1 MQRPEKYVSIIG
13 KTLQHKI
20 FSAIKF
26 IHNDIPSQDSI
37 MEGDD
42 SMSWF
47 RNLKTRSKIMLL
59 VGTLLFLLV
68 AIAFI
73 GYRTNM
79 NMEKDMEALY
89 DDYASPAIY
98 ILRAQ
103 VRVQQVR
110 DKVVESLLAT
120 DTDSTS
126 SLGEITRLRG
136 EVETF
141 TKSYTQSNMSDEEKT
156 VLARLQ
162 SASAKVRP
170 IHDAVL
176 EMGIKNRDAE
186 GYAYITSPAVVQLEA
201 EYYES
206 YADLVQLLVDLADK
220 TKETSMETA
229 LASTRVS
236 IGISI
241 AALVIGALF
250 GVFVA
255 KTITNPILSLRKGVE
270 QFSQGDLSVS
280 LDSQGLDEIA
290 EMGHT
295 LQEMSGVLNR
305 VIGSVNDAGRNIAE
319 TAHEFSAMAQETN
332 ASVEEF
338 RANIDEM
345 GINLDSLASAGQEVN
360 ASIEEVAAGAQATA
374 ERGTDTAR
382 KVDEAMTAGESG
394 MNAVRRVVQSI
405 GGVAESSS
413 ETTSAVVELG
423 NRARQ
428 IQGFVTQI
436 GGIADQTNL
445 LALNAAIEAARAGE
459 AGRGFAVVAEE
470 VRKLAE
476 DSNVAA
482 KNIADLASTITR
494 ELDAIVSAAQSNA
507 SDSGNAREL
516 SVETEA
522 AIEKMI
528 DYLQSIASSTQDL
541 AAVSEQQAASSEG
554 IAETIQNMASKINS
568 TAGAG
573 ENIRNSVSEVAAAA
587 ERVALGAESLAS
599 LSGEL
604 QEELSFFRLAG
615 AREYNPSRADR
626 LRALPN

>member
-1 MQRPEKYVSIIG
+1 
-13 KTLQHKI
+13 
-20 FSAIKF
+20 
-26 IHNDIPSQDSI
+26 
-37 MEGDD
+37 
-42 SMSWF
+42 MSWF
-47 RNLKTRSKIMLL
+47 RNLKTQSKIMLL
-59 VGTLLFLLV
+59 VGTLLLLLI
-68 AIAFI
+68 AIALI
-73 GYRTNM
+73 GYRTSM
-79 NMEKDMEALY
+79 KMEKDMEALY
-89 DDYASPAIY
+89 DDYASPAVY

-110 DKVVESLLAT
+110 DKVVASLLAA
-120 DTDSTS
+120 DTDSANA
-126 SLGEITRLRG
+126 LGEVARLRG
-136 EVETF
+136 EVEEF
-141 TKSYTQSNMSDEEKT
+141 TKSYTQSNMSDEEKA

-176 EMGIKNRDAE
+176 EMGLKNQDAE
-186 GYAYITSPAVVQLEA
+186 GYAYITSPEVVRLE
-201 EYYES
+201 EDYYKA
-206 YADLVQLLVDLADK
+206 YADLVQLLVRLADK
-220 TKETSMETA
+220 TKDTSIEAA
-229 LASTRVS
+229 LASTKVS
-236 IGISI
+236 IGTSI
-241 AALVIGALF
+241 AALVIGAVF
-250 GVFVA
+250 GIFVA
-255 KTITNPILSLRKGVE
+255 KMITNPIHALRKGV
-270 QFSQGDLSVS
+270 QRFSQGDLSVS
-280 LDSQGLDEIA
+280 LDSPGRDEIA

-360 ASIEEVAAGAQATA
+360 ASVEEVAAGAQATA
-374 ERGTDTAR
+374 ERGTDIAR
-382 KVDEAMTAGESG
+382 KVDEAMLAGESG
-394 MNAVRRVVQSI
+394 MSAVRRVVQSI
-405 GGVAESSS
+405 GVVAASSS

-482 KNIADLASTITR
+482 KSIAELASTITG
-494 ELDAIVSAAQSNA
+494 ELDAIVNAAQSNA
-507 SDSGNAREL
+507 SDSGIAREL
-516 SVETEA
+516 SAETEA
-522 AIEKMI
+522 AIGKMI
-528 DYLQSIASSTQDL
+528 DYLKSIASSTQDL
-541 AAVSEQQAASSEG
+541 AAVSEQQAASSEE

-573 ENIRNSVSEVAAAA
+573 ENIRNGVSEVAAAA
-587 ERVALGAESLAS
+587 ERVAQGAESLAS

-604 QEELSFFRLAG
+604 QEELSFFRLAS
-615 AREYNPSRADR
+615 AKEYNPSRADR
-626 LRALPN
+626 LRALPD